1 MMEDKMDKP
10 TEAPPPP
17 TATPEPPPPTATP
30 EPAPTEP
37 PMMMEGE
44 YGGTLT
50 FPLLFDAGDLNPK
63 LSGYFFNYSFGA
75 NVYSSIVRYNWE
87 PPRDKVIGSLAES
100 WDINA
105 DATQYTFNFR
115 EGITWHDGEPF
126 HASDA
131 AFSLK
136 QNAGRFAA
144 QLEKVSSYETPDAT
158 TLILNLSRPSSSV
171 PSLLA
176 HMRFPVF
183 AERLF
188 PADEESFTAEIS
200 IGTGPY
206 VLAEIDRDVEY
217 VLERNPN
224 YFIPELPFLDS
235 IRAVVQGDHATRL
248 ALFRGGQLDV
258 LGPSATMVDIETAD
272 DVVASVDGA
281 VATGH
286 PSLDQI
292 VVVVNSAKPPWDN
305 LQLRQALFLSFNR
318 WEMAEGLPFISKPS
332 GPLVGPPG
340 WGLSDDELNFVP
352 GYKRGDGYEADLEM
366 ARGLLA
372 QAGYPDGLETEVIGS
387 QTAALETSLEVIV
400 DHMSRIG
407 ITASPSSGGVPSAD
421 DVKRRSEGDFEL
433 NVQSV
438 TLSFPDP
445 DGADQAVIPG
455 LFTKLED
462 AEIQRLFEAQGA
474 ESDPGVRADLV
485 RQLQIRMLETVS
497 IIPIGWQEL
506 FWLTQGNVHNLYPP
520 MAWSDANFDHVWK
533 DA

>member
-1 MMEDKMDKP
+1 MMEEP
-10 TEAPPPP
+10 TAMPEPTATAMPEP
-17 TATPEPPPPTATP
+17 TATPEPEPTE
-30 EPAPTEP
+30 EPA
-37 PMMMEGE
+37 MMMEGE

-87 PPRDKVIGSLAES
+87 MPRDKVIGSLAES

-131 AFSLK
+131 AFSLQ

-188 PADEESFTAEIS
+188 PGDEGEFTAEIS
-200 IGTGPY
+200 IGTGPF

-224 YFIPELPFLDS
+224 YFISELPFLDS
-235 IRAVVQGDHATRL
+235 VRAVVQGDHATRL

-258 LGPSATMVDIETAD
+258 LGPSATMVDTETAD

-292 VVVVNSAKPPWDN
+292 VIVVNSAKAPWDN
-305 LQLRQALFLSFNR
+305 LQLRQALFLAFNR

-340 WGLSDDELNFVP
+340 WGLSDDELAFAP
-352 GYKRGDGYEADLEM
+352 GYQRGDGYEADLET

-372 QAGYPDGLETEVIGS
+372 AAGYPDGLETEVIGS

-407 ITASPSSGGVPSAD
+407 ITASSSSGGVPSAD
-421 DVKRRSEGDFEL
+421 DVQRRSEGEFEL

-462 AEIQRLFEAQGA
+462 AEIMRLFEAQGA
-474 ESDPGVRADLV
+474 ESDPNVRADLV
-485 RQLQIRMLETVS
+485 RQLQIRMLEQVS

-506 FWLTQGNVHNLYPP
+506 FWLTQGSVHNLYPP